1 MLCFSLSRC
10 ACLHVPLLF
19 ADTRDYPVAMDAYT
33 VEKPIGA
40 GNYGEVVLVR
50 HNKSGQT
57 FVCKKVNLANK
68 NPQQQKESENE
79 VRTMSKVKHPNIV
92 GFIDAFVEKRVL
104 HIVMEYADGSDL
116 EKFLLDTIKRKVV
129 VPEERIIAIF
139 TQIALALRQLHKQH
153 LLHRD
158 LKSANVFLTAAGEV
172 KLGDFGFSK
181 QLTYTMALASTICG
195 TPYYFSPEL
204 CQKLPYNNKSDVWSL
219 GVILYELI
227 NLRKPFEARN
237 LPELR
242 KRVVTEEPAPFNAP
256 HVSEDLKQLCL
267 SMLRKSSSTRP
278 SVEQVLQSSIIRA
291 HMARMSA
298 EFEKQGQ
305 EARERAQQIKTEHP
319 PDAHSGETPKAQPA
333 SMANHALK
341 TGKWNPAEMKALMQ
355 TGDTTALMAPKV
367 RPAEEAAEPAER
379 LHSRPMPDSRSQV
392 SSKAPVS
399 VVSELSNAAIRE
411 ENSKFMKDEVEGLL
425 ANTEPTDTEVFE
437 AIGEAQSDDEAQLRN
452 ALGEVVFMKA
462 LQLMILI
469 NSEGGTTAAEKHYSE
484 LLQLLGDKSYLVGDL
499 QRVSAQFEAA

>member
-1 MLCFSLSRC
+1 
-10 ACLHVPLLF
+10 
-19 ADTRDYPVAMDAYT
+19 MDAYT

-50 HNKSGQT
+50 SKKSGQL

-68 NPQQQKESENE
+68 TPQQQKESENE
-79 VRTMSKVKHPNIV
+79 VRTMSKVKHPNTI
-92 GFIDAFVEKRVL
+92 GFIDAFVERRVL
-104 HIVMEYADGSDL
+104 HIVMEYADGMDL
-116 EKFLLDTIKRKVV
+116 EKFLIETVKRKEV
-129 VPEERIIAIF
+129 VPEEKILSIF
-139 TQIALALRQLHKQH
+139 AQIALALRQLHKQH

-158 LKSANVFLTAAGEV
+158 LKSANVFMMQNGDV

-242 KRVVTEEPAPFNAP
+242 KRVVTEEPAPFTAT

-278 SVEQVLQSSIIRA
+278 SVEMVLQSSIVRA
-291 HMARMSA
+291 HMAKMSA
-298 EFEKQGQ
+298 AYERQCA
-305 EARERAQQIKTEHP
+305 EARAKATQIKTEHAS
-319 PDAHSGETPKAQPA
+319 DGSQAQPA
-333 SMANHALK
+333 ATAPTQPAPAMQMK
-341 TGKWNPAEMKALMQ
+341 TGKWSAEDMKALMQ
-355 TGDTTALMAPKV
+355 TKDTSKFPAQTTPQQQQAP
-367 RPAEEAAEPAER
+367 AEPATH
-379 LHSRPMPDSRSQV
+379 LHSRPVPDSRSQIGQG
-392 SSKAPVS
+392 APLSAVT
-399 VVSELSNAAIRE
+399 ELSNAAVRE
-411 ENSKFMKDEVEGLL
+411 ADGKYMKEEVDGLL

-437 AIGEAQSDDEAQLRN
+437 AIGEPQTDEEAQLRS
-452 ALGEVVFMKA
+452 ALGDAKFMQA
-462 LQLMILI
+462 VQLMVAI
-469 NSEGGTTAAEKHYSE
+469 GGASGTPAGEKYYND
-484 LLQLLGDKSYLVGDL
+484 LLQLLEDKSYLVGDL
-499 QRVSAQFEAA
+499 QRVSAQFEAVA